1 MNSAAAVTDR
11 ADAVDVAAALEGLF
25 RLVRWLSPAG
35 LSLTAAATL
44 ATLDR
49 TGPCRLTELAAREGV
64 TQPAMTQLIARLTEQ
79 GLAARAADPEDG
91 RVVRVQLT
99 AAGRDLI
106 ATRRAIRAERV
117 SGLLTSLTPAER
129 AALIA
134 ALPAMHTLAAAR
146 PEDEL
151 ASVPGR

>member
-1 MNSAAAVTDR
+1 MNSAPGS
-11 ADAVDVAAALEGLF
+11 ADATDVAVALEGLF
-25 RLVRWLSPAG
+25 RLVRLLSPAG

-49 TGPCRLTELAAREGV
+49 TGPSRLTELAAREGV
-64 TQPAMTQLIARLTEQ
+64 TQPAMTQLIARLSEQ
-79 GLAARAADPEDG
+79 GLTARAADPADG

-99 AAGRDLI
+99 DAGRDLI
-106 ATRRAIRAERV
+106 ATRRMVRADRV

-134 ALPAMHTLAAAR
+134 ALPALHTLAAAR

-151 ASVPGR
+151 AAVPSR

>member
-1 MNSAAAVTDR
+1 MNSAAGR
-11 ADAVDVAAALEGLF
+11 ADATEVAAALEGLF

-44 ATLDR
+44 STLDR
-49 TGPCRLTELAAREGV
+49 TGPSRLTELAAREGV
-64 TQPAMTQLIARLTEQ
+64 SQPAMTQLIARLSEQ
-79 GLAARAADPEDG
+79 GLTARTADPEDG

-99 AAGRDLI
+99 DAGRDLI
-106 ATRRAIRAERV
+106 ATRRTVRAERV

-134 ALPAMHTLAAAR
+134 ALPALHTLAAAR
-146 PEDEL
+146 PEDDL
-151 ASVPGR
+151 ATVPSR

>member
-1 MNSAAAVTDR
+1 MNSAASS
-11 ADAVDVAAALEGLF
+11 ADATEVAAALEGLF

-49 TGPCRLTELAAREGV
+49 IGPSRLTELAAREGV
-64 TQPAMTQLIARLTEQ
+64 TQPAMTQLIARLSEQ
-79 GLAARAADPEDG
+79 GLTGRAADPADG
-91 RVVRVQLT
+91 RVVQVQLT
-99 AAGRDLI
+99 DAGRDLI
-106 ATRRAIRAERV
+106 ATRRMVRAERV

-134 ALPAMHTLAAAR
+134 ALPALHTLAAAR

-151 ASVPGR
+151 AAVPSR